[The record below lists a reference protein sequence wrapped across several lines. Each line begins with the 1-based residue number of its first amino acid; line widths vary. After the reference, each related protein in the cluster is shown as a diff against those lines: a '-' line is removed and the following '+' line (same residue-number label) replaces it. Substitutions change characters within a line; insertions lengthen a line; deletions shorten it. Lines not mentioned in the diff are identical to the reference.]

1 MSKLESVVR
10 HNPERIKAVE
20 TQTGLQLDT
29 GQGRRRGAVNGGK
42 RLKMVSSASLTVY
55 ESFIEILRLA
65 RHCRWVRTL
74 LITAEILV
82 RLVAE
87 QLKVVFVDVVEPP
100 GQPRPHLPVE

>member
-1 MSKLESVVR
+1 MSKLESVCSVVR

-55 ESFIEILRLA
+55 ESFIEILRPPPA
-65 RHCRWVRTL
+65 
-74 LITAEILV
+74 TAAVSALY
-82 RLVAE
+82 
-87 QLKVVFVDVVEPP
+87 
-100 GQPRPHLPVE
+100 

>member
-1 MSKLESVVR
+1 M
-10 HNPERIKAVE
+10 E

-29 GQGRRRGAVNGGK
+29 GQGRGAVNGGK

-65 RHCRWVRTL
+65 RHCRCVCTL

-100 GQPRPHLPVE
+100 GQPRPHLPVEEILW

>member
-1 MSKLESVVR
+1 MSKLESVVI

-55 ESFIEILRLA
+55 ESFIEILRPPPA
-65 RHCRWVRTL
+65 
-74 LITAEILV
+74 TA
-82 RLVAE
+82 A
-87 QLKVVFVDVVEPP
+87 
-100 GQPRPHLPVE
+100 GPHSINHG